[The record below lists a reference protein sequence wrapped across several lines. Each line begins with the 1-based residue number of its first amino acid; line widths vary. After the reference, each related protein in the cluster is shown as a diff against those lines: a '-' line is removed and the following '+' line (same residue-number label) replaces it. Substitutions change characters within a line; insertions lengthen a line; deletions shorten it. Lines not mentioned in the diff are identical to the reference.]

1 MKKIKT
7 YFDGFFKEIKDLN
20 KEIAIMQEQQQSL
33 FLTGQIDNQTLKKN
47 ELDYQAEVAETM

>member
-20 KEIAIMQEQQQSL
+20 REIAIMQEQQQSL

-47 ELDYQAEVAETM
+47 E